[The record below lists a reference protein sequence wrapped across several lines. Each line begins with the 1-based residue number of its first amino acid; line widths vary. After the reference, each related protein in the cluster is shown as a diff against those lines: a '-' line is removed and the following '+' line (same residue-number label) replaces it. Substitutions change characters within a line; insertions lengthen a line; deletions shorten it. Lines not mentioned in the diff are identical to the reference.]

1 MREPPPG
8 RSGSGQNWGRG
19 RPPNSSDPD
28 RTIVGAPYR
37 GGPMAPGPNPNQT
50 VYRGG
55 PMAPGQNPYAPQ
67 RGGTMPGR
75 DADRTVVGRPGSMTP
90 SRPNP
95 DATMVG
101 RPGPGASIAGPLAP
115 DGTSRSRAISMTS
128 LAVAPREHLFSG
140 NLRRLWLSEIAS
152 TAGDVILGTGAVI
165 WYLHLT
171 RQFVPVAL
179 LVLAFA
185 LPPALLS
192 PVAGALAARRD
203 PRRVLL
209 LLGVLRVALALIFVA
224 MHFHTIPQLI
234 LGLALGLS
242 LISTLRAALRRA
254 AVARGVP
261 VRARGVLASGDQV
274 TATILAVFGPALTMF
289 LFVINGER
297 ILALAVGAALCYVI
311 AITGESQAEPLP
323 DKILYQ
329 RPAGDD
335 PRVAN
340 VWEGDEDA
348 EEDSDV
354 LAAEAQAQVWEL
366 AAPPTPSAAF
376 ADVRDGL
383 GIVGTTT
390 HAQTALWGMTLLA
403 LAGGILAV
411 GEPWYL
417 WAYLGQVPFML
428 GFLFIAAGFGAAIAS
443 AIVVAAR
450 AWGRIFLVVGLVA
463 SGAGLVALARVTDLP
478 HAMGAVAIIGAANV
492 FAIRG
497 GQMVLLRHFVPVAQ
511 RAVAAASSALTALV
525 ALVGMLLGFVM
536 INGLASIAPIGL
548 TNALGA
554 TGAAVVLGGVAVAVL
569 MVLPNR
575 DLSASK
581 TPVFAVAPLQDGW
594 DEAADDEYDDEDDD
608 PSRRYPA
615 YGYADDSDHYAAYSA
630 QYPAYSDEY
639 EAPPRRGR
647 YDDDDED
654 DTPPRRSPRR

>member
-8 RSGSGQNWGRG
+8 RSGSGANWGRG
-19 RPPNSSDPD
+19 RPPNGNDPD
-28 RTIVGAPYR
+28 RTIVGAPYN
-37 GGPMAPGPNPNQT
+37 GGPMTPGPNPNQT

-55 PMAPGQNPYAPQ
+55 PMAPGNNPYGPPQ

-75 DADRTVVGRPGSMTP
+75 DGDRTIVGRPGSMTP

-95 DATMVG
+95 GATMAG

-115 DGTSRSRAISMTS
+115 DGTARSRAISMTS
-128 LAVAPREHLFSG
+128 LPVAPREHLLSG
-140 NLRRLWLSEIAS
+140 NLRRLWLSEIAAR
-152 TAGDVILGTGAVI
+152 AGDVILGTGTVI
-165 WYLHLT
+165 WYLQLT
-171 RQFVPVAL
+171 HQFVPVAL

-185 LPPALLS
+185 LPPALLA

-203 PRRVLL
+203 PRRLLL
-209 LLGVLRVALALIFVA
+209 LLGVLRIALALVFVA

-234 LGLALGLS
+234 LALAFGLS
-242 LISTLRAALRRA
+242 LVGTVRAALRRA

-274 TATILAVFGPALTMF
+274 AATILAVVGPALTTF

-297 ILALAVGAALCYVI
+297 IFTIAVGAALCYVI

-323 DKILYQ
+323 DKILFQ

-348 EEDSDV
+348 EEDSAV

-366 AAPPTPSAAF
+366 AAPPTPRAAI

-383 GIVGTTT
+383 GIAGTAT
-390 HAQTALWGMTLLA
+390 HAQAALWGLALLA
-403 LAGGILAV
+403 AAGGILAV

-417 WAYLGQVPFML
+417 WDHLGQVPFML
-428 GFLFIAAGFGAAIAS
+428 GFLFMAAGFGAAIAS
-443 AIVVAAR
+443 AVVVAAR
-450 AWGRIFLVVGLVA
+450 TWGRFFLVVGLLA
-463 SGAGLVALARVTDLP
+463 SGAGLVALARMTDLP
-478 HAMGAVAIIGAANV
+478 HALGAIAVISAANV

-511 RAVAAASSALTALV
+511 RAVAAASAAVTALLALFGMILGCMMIEGV
-525 ALVGMLLGFVM
+525 ARV
-536 INGLASIAPIGL
+536 APVGL

-554 TGAAVVLGGVAVAVL
+554 TGAAVVLGGVTVAVL
-569 MVLPNR
+569 VLLPNR
-575 DLSASK
+575 DLGAQAIPALVA
-581 TPVFAVAPLQDGW
+581 TPSQDEW
-594 DEAADDEYDDEDDD
+594 DDTADDDFDDAEDD

-615 YGYADDSDHYAAYSA
+615 YGFADDSDRYSAYSA

-639 EAPPRRGR
+639 EAPSRRGR
-647 YDDDDED
+647 YDNDED

>member
-1 MREPPPG
+1 
-8 RSGSGQNWGRG
+8 
-19 RPPNSSDPD
+19 
-28 RTIVGAPYR
+28 
-37 GGPMAPGPNPNQT
+37 MAPGPNPNQT

-55 PMAPGQNPYAPQ
+55 PMAPGQNPYGA

-75 DADRTVVGRPGSMTP
+75 DGDRTIVGRPGSMTP

-95 DATMVG
+95 GATMVG
-101 RPGPGASIAGPLAP
+101 RPGPGASIVGPLAP
-115 DGTSRSRAISMTS
+115 DGTSRSRAVSMTS
-128 LAVAPREHLFSG
+128 LPVAPREHLLSG

-152 TAGDVILGTGAVI
+152 TAGDVILGTGTVI

-203 PRRVLL
+203 PRRILL
-209 LLGVLRVALALIFVA
+209 LLGVLRVALALVFVA

-234 LGLALGLS
+234 LALAAGLS
-242 LISTLRAALRRA
+242 LSSTLRSALRRA
-254 AVARGVP
+254 AVAHGVP

-274 TATILAVFGPALTMF
+274 TATILAVLGPALTMF
-289 LFVINGER
+289 LFVVNGER
-297 ILALAVGAALCYVI
+297 IFTIAIGAALCYVI

-348 EEDSDV
+348 EEDSAV

-366 AAPPTPSAAF
+366 TAPPTPKAAL

-383 GIVGTTT
+383 GIAGTAS
-390 HAQTALWGMTLLA
+390 HAQAALWGMALLA

-411 GEPWYL
+411 AEPWYL
-417 WAYLGQVPFML
+417 WDHLGQVPFML

-450 AWGRIFLVVGLVA
+450 AWGRIFLVVGLAA
-463 SGAGLVALARVTDLP
+463 SGAGLVALARITDLP
-478 HAMGAVAIIGAANV
+478 HAMEAVAIISAANV

-511 RAVAAASSALTALV
+511 RAVAAASEVVTALL
-525 ALVGMLLGFVM
+525 ALVGMLVGFVM
-536 INGLASIAPIGL
+536 IKGFASIAPIGL

-554 TGAAVVLGGVAVAVL
+554 TGGAVVLSGAIIAVL

-575 DLSASK
+575 DLGAAK
-581 TPVFAVAPLQDGW
+581 TPAFAVAPLQDGW
-594 DEAADDEYDDEDDD
+594 EDAADDDYDDDED

-615 YGYADDSDHYAAYSA
+615 YAEDSDRYAAYSA

-639 EAPPRRGR
+639 EAQPRRGR
-647 YDDDDED
+647 YDDDED
-654 DTPPRRSPRR
+654 DTPPRRYPRR